1 MAAQVL
7 HPARA
12 GLHLAS
18 VNAAL
23 TALVHH
29 VVSLSVLTL
38 AVVAFAVAQHFAGS
52 LTIPVMDQ
60 KAAKVDAAR
69 STSPEPLAFPFVVAP
84 AASAAAPIAPARD
97 QLLGEI
103 HVSAGDAASRP
114 ADPTP
119 ADPLRIGFALGVQ
132 SSVRVTVS
140 ADDGAV
146 VATVLE
152 NPSAPAGSRVV
163 DWNGTS
169 AAGAPVPG
177 GRYTLGV
184 AASEDAD
191 VLRLSTHAL
200 HLYVA
205 R

>member
-1 MAAQVL
+1 MRSVGIA
-7 HPARA
+7 
-12 GLHLAS
+12 LA
-18 VNAAL
+18 
-23 TALVHH
+23 HH
-29 VVSLSVLTL
+29 VVSLSVLML
-38 AVVAFAVAQHFAGS
+38 AVLALAVEQHLTGP

-60 KAAKVDAAR
+60 MAAETAAAR
-69 STSPEPLAFPFVVAP
+69 ATTSEPLAFPVAVAP
-84 AASAAAPIAPARD
+84 AVSAQAPIAPARD

-119 ADPLRIGFALGVQ
+119 SDPLRIAFALGVQ

-184 AASEDAD
+184 AASEDID
-191 VLRLSTHAL
+191 VYRLSTHAL

-205 R
+205 RPGGGGVANNGVD

>member
-1 MAAQVL
+1 MRSVGIA
-7 HPARA
+7 
-12 GLHLAS
+12 LA
-18 VNAAL
+18 
-23 TALVHH
+23 HH
-29 VVSLSVLTL
+29 VVSLSVLML
-38 AVVAFAVAQHFAGS
+38 AVLALAVEQHLTGP

-60 KAAKVDAAR
+60 MAAETAAAR
-69 STSPEPLAFPFVVAP
+69 ATSSEPLAFPVAVAP
-84 AASAAAPIAPARD
+84 AVSAQAPIAPARD

-119 ADPLRIGFALGVQ
+119 SDPLRIAFALGVQ

-140 ADDGAV
+140 ADNGAV

-184 AASEDAD
+184 AASEDID
-191 VLRLSTHAL
+191 VYRLSTHTL

-205 R
+205 RPGGGGVANSGVD